1 MPGVKVVTD
10 SSCDLPPEMVER
22 LGIAVVP
29 LTIRFGSEEFV
40 DGRDLSTEEFW
51 RRCGAA
57 STLPETAAPSPG
69 AFEEA
74 FTSAASQGAEGV
86 VCICL
91 SSQLSATIQSA
102 ELASQSVAATIPV
115 RVVDS
120 LMVSLG
126 LGLLAVHGAEVAA
139 AGKGLDDV
147 TGAVAEMVP
156 RVRLIA
162 ALDTLDNLRKGGRI
176 GGAQALIGSVLS
188 VKPIIRVVDGKVEA
202 ESRQRTRSR
211 ALRYLV
217 DHVSRDSVERIAVMH
232 AEAPDVADFR
242 SQLQEAVPVAEG
254 ALVGSVGPVI
264 GSHCGPGATG
274 VAYIVS

>member
-1 MPGVKVVTD
+1 MKVVTD
-10 SSCDLPPEMVER
+10 SSCDLPREVVER
-22 LGIAVVP
+22 LGITVVP

-40 DGRDLSTEEFW
+40 DGRDLSTQEFW
-51 RRCGAA
+51 KRCGAA

-74 FTSAASQGAEGV
+74 FRAAASDGAEGV

-91 SSQLSATIQSA
+91 SSKLSATIQSA
-102 ELASQSVAATIPV
+102 ELASQAVAETVPV

-120 LMVSLG
+120 LTVSLG
-126 LGLLAVHGAEVAA
+126 LGLLAVLGAEVAA

-147 TGAVAEMVP
+147 VGAVNDVIP
-156 RVRLIA
+156 RLRLIA

-188 VKPIIRVVDGKVEA
+188 VKPIIRVADGEVEA

-217 DHVSRDSVERIAVMH
+217 DHVSRDSVERLAVMH
-232 AEAPDVADFR
+232 AEAPDVAEFCT
-242 SQLQEAVPVAEG
+242 QLGEALPGVET

-274 VAYIVS
+274 VAYVVS